1 MESHAHDILRIKKQ
15 ACNVTS
21 KYYETFQIK
30 RWPFLLND
38 WLTSSSFT
46 SFYRFFSFF
55 FQSNSKPFL
64 SFPSQFCRLCSPLR
78 SSLFPL
84 SSLFSDFQMLSAD
97 SSTCTAWGR
106 SHCVLLL
113 HSAQLSIISLH
124 PIRREQ
130 TVSVKVYQRIWALEV
145 GNVWKKKVGE
155 RECACHG
162 CVFWN
167 KANTLCAIFKPHG
180 RLHFLNESVIFQ
192 SLNISICSITSVLI
206 EEMWNCGIHHGI
218 IIVCYG
224 ILM

>member
-1 MESHAHDILRIKKQ
+1 MEVPSASCCLGPMVLDSAQKRGRSPMSFGQNTALLCDTFSRSPHRSLR
-15 ACNVTS
+15 NPPL
-21 KYYETFQIK
+21 QISTEISTLSLA
-30 RWPFLLND
+30 FNL
-38 WLTSSSFT
+38 SFSPLFSPLSLH

-130 TVSVKVYQRIWALEV
+130 TVSVKVYQRI
-145 GNVWKKKVGE
+145 
-155 RECACHG
+155 
-162 CVFWN
+162 
-167 KANTLCAIFKPHG
+167 
-180 RLHFLNESVIFQ
+180 
-192 SLNISICSITSVLI
+192 
-206 EEMWNCGIHHGI
+206 
-218 IIVCYG
+218 
-224 ILM
+224 